1 LLIIVIST
9 LVGCAPAATPTAAP
23 ELTVVPTRIVLVMKT
38 LTNPFFIQ
46 MERAA
51 PEFTIQ
57 FAVL

>member
-1 LLIIVIST
+1 
-9 LVGCAPAATPTAAP
+9 
-23 ELTVVPTRIVLVMKT
+23 MKT